1 VKILLVNPGQE
12 LALTANNPAII
23 DKERGKNPPLG
34 ILCLASTIRQAARH
48 QVDVVDLNLGEAQI
62 DDFKTLVRQGGY
74 QVLGVSVNTFT
85 FFDGLKV
92 IDSFRDVCPGGKVIA
107 GGPHVAVYPRETVAL
122 GVDVAV
128 KREGEIIIN
137 QVLDRIGEPEALH
150 EVEGICFRL
159 RDEIIDT
166 GEGLVIEDL
175 DSLPLPD
182 RALLPY
188 KKYYSLLGQDVY
200 STTII
205 TSRGCP
211 FPCAFCNRPALGKKF
226 RYHSSDYIINEI
238 LHCVQLGIRE
248 FLFYDDTF
256 TVNRRRVMEVCDKIR
271 ERGLRIRWD
280 IRTRVDTVDEE
291 MLRALKQAGCCAIHY
306 GVESGSPDILGR
318 LNKGITIDRVKEVF
332 RMTKAVGMDTLAYF
346 MVGNPGETDAH
357 IEESVKLISQIDP
370 DYLHL
375 TIFVPFPAT
384 TLYREAL
391 EKGIIKQDVYRQF
404 AANPTRDFVPPIWN
418 EHFTREQL
426 QQIIKRVYRGFYMR
440 PRYIFRRLR
449 KLRSPAELRRKF
461 KAGMSVMR
469 MKD

>member
-1 VKILLVNPGQE
+1 MKILLVNPGQK
-12 LALTANNPAII
+12 LALKANNPVII

-34 ILCLASTIRQAARH
+34 ILYLAATIRQAARH
-48 QVDVVDLNLGEAQI
+48 QVDVVDLNLGDVQI
-62 DDFKTLVRQGGY
+62 EDFETLVRQGGY

-85 FFDGLKV
+85 LFDGLKV
-92 IDSFRDVCPGGKVIA
+92 IDSFRGVCPGGKVIA

-137 QVLDRIGEPEALH
+137 EILDRIGEPQALH

-159 RDEIIDT
+159 GDDIVDT
-166 GEGLVIEDL
+166 GEGIVIEDL

-188 KKYYSLLGQDVY
+188 EKYYSLLGQDVY

-211 FPCAFCNRPALGKKF
+211 FPCAFCNRPALGRRF
-226 RYHSSDYIINEI
+226 RYHGSDYIIDEI

-271 ERGLRIRWD
+271 EHDLHVHWD

-291 MLRALKQAGCCAIHY
+291 MLRALKGAGCCAIHY
-306 GVESGSPDILGR
+306 GVESGSAEILRR
-318 LNKGITIDRVKEVF
+318 LNKGITVDRVKEVF
-332 RMTKAVGMDTLAYF
+332 RMTKTVGMDTLAYF
-346 MVGNPGETDAH
+346 MVGNPGETEAH
-357 IEESVKLISQIDP
+357 IEESVKLISQIEP

-384 TLYREAL
+384 ALYREAL
-391 EKGIIKQDVYRQF
+391 EKGIIEQDVYRQF
-404 AANPTRDFVPPIWN
+404 AADPTRDFVPPIWN
-418 EHFTREQL
+418 ENFSREQL
-426 QQIIKRVYRGFYMR
+426 QRIINRAYRGFYMR
-440 PRYIFRRLR
+440 PRYVCERLR
-449 KLRSPAELRRKF
+449 KLRSLAELRRKF
-461 KAGMSVMR
+461 KAGLGVIR
-469 MKD
+469 MKG